1 MISPS
6 IRKKIQR
13 LPDVIT
19 VISNSLERGITLN
32 FTLLNKLYFPSP
44 ENVLVR
50 VLKKLSLIFENKK
63 VSQTHRRRTPAEKSK
78 DER

>member
-6 IRKKIQR
+6 IRKKNQR
-13 LPDVIT
+13 LPDVFT
-19 VISNSLERGITLN
+19 STSDSFDRGITLN
-32 FTLLNKLYFPSP
+32 LNKLYFPSP

-50 VLKKLSLIFENKK
+50 VLKNLSLIFENKK
-63 VSQTHRRRTPAEKSK
+63 VSQRHRRRTPAEKSK